1 MAYVVVRVVICD
13 AFREPDK
20 PYQVLPGGKVQAQ
33 GRAAALCP
41 VPGVG
46 ARRAMVRPLR
56 ENDEALVN
64 KCRTFLEVGQ
74 LEVVEVTPSVRQ
86 RPRRCGPFL

>member
-1 MAYVVVRVVICD
+1 
-13 AFREPDK
+13 
-20 PYQVLPGGKVQAQ
+20 
-33 GRAAALCP
+33 
-41 VPGVG
+41 
-46 ARRAMVRPLR
+46 MVKPLR

-64 KCRTFLEVGQ
+64 EYRTFLEVGQ

>member
-1 MAYVVVRVVICD
+1 MAYVVDRVVICD
-13 AFREPDK
+13 ALREPDK
-20 PYQVLPGGKVQAQ
+20 HYQLMPGGKVQAQ

-64 KCRTFLEVGQ
+64 EYRTFLEVGQ
-74 LEVVEVTPSVRQ
+74 LEVVEVTPSVR
-86 RPRRCGPFL
+86 PRYARSTA

>member
-1 MAYVVVRVVICD
+1 MAHVVDRVVICD

-20 PYQVLPGGKVQAQ
+20 HYQLLPGGKVQAQ

-46 ARRAMVRPLR
+46 ARRAMVKPLR
-56 ENDEALVN
+56 ENDEALDNEHRV
-64 KCRTFLEVGQ
+64 EAGQ
-74 LEVVEVTPSVRQ
+74 LKVVELTRSA
-86 RPRRCGPFL
+86 RPRYARSTG